1 VVVRRREEQN
11 GREGKRERELGAG
24 TGEGLMCAAGEKGE
38 KKKKRKWEGGA
49 AVRGTKGKR
58 GEEKERKK

>member
-24 TGEGLMCAAGEKGE
+24 TGEGLMCAAGEKVD

-49 AVRGTKGKR
+49 AVHRKR
-58 GEEKERKK
+58 GEKK